1 MALIPDKDW
10 NGVKS
15 RAGSFLATKKNATR
29 LQQARMK

>member
-15 RAGSFLATKKNATR
+15 RAASFLATKKMPPAFSR
-29 LQQARMK
+29 RG